1 MLQSITKYN
10 RFLQSFT
17 ESYRVLKGITECYT
31 VLQSTTEY
39 YRVLLSIT
47 EYYRVSQSIAKYYK
61 VLQRIQSITKTKKN
75 LLHLIGPIFGLVFIG
90 LEFTFLI
97 NLLSVRVVRVSV
109 DVTLAF
115 EGVNSKLAHIVSEVY
130 IRVDKKALATA

>member
-1 MLQSITKYN
+1 MQDIAEYCRVLQSTTEYN
-10 RFLQSFT
+10 R
-17 ESYRVLKGITECYT
+17 

-115 EGVNSKLAHIVSEVY
+115 EDVLHI
-130 IRVDKKALATA
+130 